1 MTPAHFHIYLC
12 NQPLLHASNSASH
25 AQLNMHNLL
34 YIDCSQNKQK
44 QMKL

>member
-1 MTPAHFHIYLC
+1 MTPAHFHTYLC
-12 NQPLLHASNSASH
+12 SQPLLHASNSASH

-34 YIDCSQNKQK
+34 YTDSSQNKQK